1 MIAGTNQN
9 QTFNVKNK
17 NKNKTQLR
25 LAFNAHLQESL
36 CEK

>member
-9 QTFNVKNK
+9 QTFNLKQK
-17 NKNKTQLR
+17 KKKTQLR